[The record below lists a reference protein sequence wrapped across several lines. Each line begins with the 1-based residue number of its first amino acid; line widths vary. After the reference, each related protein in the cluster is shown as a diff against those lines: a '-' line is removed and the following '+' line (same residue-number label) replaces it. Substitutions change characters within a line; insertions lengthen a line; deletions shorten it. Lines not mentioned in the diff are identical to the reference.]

1 MIDVHAVMTA
11 LSQDRP
17 AFHSEADFQHAFAW
31 RIQLW
36 YPDLRIRLEYPFHRQ
51 DETID
56 HLDIVAFDE
65 KGTTAFEMKYKTAPF
80 FAPLK
85 EDVFYLKGH
94 SAQDIGRYD
103 FLRDVYRV
111 ERYVAECRNSAGYA
125 ILLTNDGA
133 YWNPSNRG
141 RSVCDQFRL
150 TDKRVITGE
159 LSWSETAG
167 KGTTK
172 GREVPIRL
180 KGSYTCEWRD
190 YSEFRMSEYTKG
202 CGRFRYLAIGIA

>member
-11 LSQDRP
+11 LSRDRP

-31 RIQLW
+31 RMQMR
-36 YPDLRIRLEYPFHRQ
+36 YPHLRIRLEYPFHCE

-56 HLDIVAFDE
+56 HVDIVAFDKNE
-65 KGTTAFEMKYKTAPF
+65 TTALEMKYKTAPF

-85 EDVFYLKGH
+85 EDLFYLKGH
-94 SAQDIGRYD
+94 SAQDLGRYD
-103 FLRDVYRV
+103 FLKDIYRV
-111 ERYVAECRNSAGYA
+111 EKYVAERKNWAGYA

-167 KGTTK
+167 KGTTE

-190 YSEFRMSEYTKG
+190 YSEFEEGGYVKG
-202 CGRFRYLAIGIA
+202 SGRFRYLALRIV